1 MLMVAWG
8 QDIIWIKMKTLFLTA
23 ILWCIL
29 LVSKAQ
35 NLNTMENSQ
44 QDSLERAVY
53 CNDGTN
59 DAIDTAFAFPG
70 ATIIP
75 VHFEGWSHYTETGE
89 MLRQS
94 FNALGIADRL
104 KILKAGVKTEL

>member
-8 QDIIWIKMKTLFLTA
+8 QDIIWSKMKTLFLTA
-23 ILWCIL
+23 ILSCIL

-35 NLNTMENSQ
+35 NLNTMKNSQ

-70 ATIIP
+70 ATIVP
-75 VHFEGWSHYTETGE
+75 VHFEGWPHYIETGE
-89 MLRQS
+89 MLRQY
-94 FNALGIADRL
+94 FTLCG
-104 KILKAGVKTEL
+104 